1 MKWGHLFLKEETE
14 FSGSAFGPEVV
25 GEMEVGAGASGYGGV
40 GLEAAEGEEAG
51 GLVEAETGTEFAGGG
66 TDDAAAKGGV
76 EGAEAVEFDGD
87 GRVAGGGA
95 DAAASAAD
103 RLSGQE
109 KLRED
114 FAEFGLP
121 AVFFFAG

>member
-1 MKWGHLFLKEETE
+1 LKQDALFVTKKAK
-14 FSGSAFGPEVV
+14 FARGAFGPEVV

-95 DAAASAAD
+95 DGAASAAD